1 MPPNQDDAPRRP
13 LRADA
18 RDNRRRLVE
27 AARDVL
33 LERGPAAPLDEIA
46 RRAGTGIATLYR
58 HFPDRKA
65 LIRDVILDALQ
76 RTIDEARQAASEEPD
91 PFRALARYMH
101 RAIDV
106 RTAAV
111 IPALLA
117 EAPLDDEE
125 FRQARQTG
133 SALLE
138 ALVGAAHR
146 AGTLRADVTSGDIGL
161 LIVRLSR
168 PLPGGFPPEANNR
181 LSHRH
186 LDLLIDGLRTTAR
199 QPAQLGGPAL
209 TLTDLRQLPQ
219 PDTRTSGPP
228 QATPATGAQTPTPT
242 TPPPPAA

>member
-1 MPPNQDDAPRRP
+1 MPPDQDSAPRRA

-18 RDNRRRLVE
+18 RDNRRKLIQ

-33 LERGPAAPLDEIA
+33 IERGPAAPLEEIA

-58 HFPDRKA
+58 HFPDRQA
-65 LIRDVILDALQ
+65 LIRAVILDALQ
-76 RTIDEARQAASEEPD
+76 ATNDEARQAAAEEPD

-101 RAIDV
+101 RAVDV

-111 IPALLA
+111 IPALLDQT
-117 EAPLDDEE
+117 PFDDQELSH
-125 FRQARQTG
+125 ARQTG
-133 SALLE
+133 AALLE

-146 AGTLRADVTSGDIGL
+146 AGTLRGDVTSADIGL

-168 PLPGGFPPEANNR
+168 PLPGGFAPDTNTS

-186 LDLLIDGLRTTAR
+186 LDLLIDGLRSTAR
-199 QPAQLGGPAL
+199 QPAHLGGPAL

-219 PDTRTSGPP
+219 PE
-228 QATPATGAQTPTPT
+228 
-242 TPPPPAA
+242 TPPGQAV

>member
-1 MPPNQDDAPRRP
+1 MLPDQDRAPRRS

-18 RDNRRRLVE
+18 RDNRRKLIQ
-27 AARDVL
+27 AGRDVL
-33 LERGPAAPLDEIA
+33 TDRGPAAPLEEIA

-58 HFPDRKA
+58 HFPDRQA
-65 LIRDVILDALQ
+65 LIRAVILDALQ
-76 RTIDEARQAASEEPD
+76 ATNDEARQAASEEPD

-117 EAPLDDEE
+117 EAPFDDQELS
-125 FRQARQTG
+125 QARQTG
-133 SALLE
+133 AALLE
-138 ALVGAAHR
+138 ALVHAAHQ
-146 AGTLRADVTSGDIGL
+146 AGTLRTDVTPADIGL

-168 PLPGGFPPEANNR
+168 PLPGGFPPDTNTS

-199 QPAQLGGPAL
+199 QPAHLAGPAL
-209 TLTDLRQLPQ
+209 TLTDLRHLPQ
-219 PDTRTSGPP
+219 PDTHPVTPSDPKLTKRPP
-228 QATPATGAQTPTPT
+228 LQP
-242 TPPPPAA
+242 

>member
-1 MPPNQDDAPRRP
+1 MPPDQDRAPRRA

-18 RDNRRRLVE
+18 RDNRRKLIQ

-33 LERGPAAPLDEIA
+33 IERGPAAPLEEIA

-58 HFPDRKA
+58 HFPDRQA

-76 RTIDEARQAASEEPD
+76 RTTDEARQAAAEEPD

-117 EAPLDDEE
+117 EAPFDDPELS
-125 FRQARQTG
+125 QARQTG
-133 SALLE
+133 TALLE
-138 ALVGAAHR
+138 ALVGAAHQ
-146 AGTLRADVTSGDIGL
+146 AGTLRADVTPADIGL

-168 PLPGGFPPEANNR
+168 PLPGGFPPETNNS

-186 LDLLIDGLRTTAR
+186 LDLLIDGLRATAR

-219 PDTRTSGPP
+219 PE
-228 QATPATGAQTPTPT
+228 
-242 TPPPPAA
+242 TPPGQAV

>member
-1 MPPNQDDAPRRP
+1 MPPYEDDAPRRP

-18 RDNRRRLVE
+18 RENRRRLIE

-33 LERGPAAPLDEIA
+33 IERGPAAPLEEIA

-58 HFPDRKA
+58 HFPDRQA

-76 RTIDEARQAASEEPD
+76 RTADEARQAAAEEPD

-117 EAPLDDEE
+117 EAPFDDEQI
-125 FRQARQTG
+125 RQARQTG
-133 SALLE
+133 AALLE
-138 ALVGAAHR
+138 ALADAAHR
-146 AGTLRADVTSGDIGL
+146 AGTLRADVTPADIGL

-168 PLPGGFPPEANNR
+168 PLPGGFPPETNNS

-186 LDLLIDGLRTTAR
+186 LDLLIDGLRAAAR

-219 PDTRTSGPP
+219 PDTPP
-228 QATPATGAQTPTPT
+228 GQAV
-242 TPPPPAA
+242 

>member
-1 MPPNQDDAPRRP
+1 MPPDQDRALQRP

-18 RDNRRRLVE
+18 RDNRRKLIQ

-33 LERGPAAPLDEIA
+33 IDRGPAAPLEEIA

-58 HFPDRKA
+58 HFPDRQA
-65 LIRDVILDALQ
+65 LIRAVILDALQ
-76 RTIDEARQAASEEPD
+76 ATNDEARQAASEEPD

-117 EAPLDDEE
+117 EAPFDDQELS
-125 FRQARQTG
+125 QARQTG
-133 SALLE
+133 AALLE
-138 ALVGAAHR
+138 ALVDAAHQ
-146 AGTLRADVTSGDIGL
+146 AGTLRTDVTPADIGL

-168 PLPGGFPPEANNR
+168 PLPGGFPPDTNTS

-199 QPAQLGGPAL
+199 QHAHLAGPSL
-209 TLTDLRQLPQ
+209 TLTDLRHLPNPVTPSDPKLTKRAPLQ
-219 PDTRTSGPP
+219 P
-228 QATPATGAQTPTPT
+228 
-242 TPPPPAA
+242 

>member
-1 MPPNQDDAPRRP
+1 MPPNHGSAPRRP

-18 RDNRRRLVE
+18 RDNRRRLIE

-33 LERGPAAPLDEIA
+33 IERGPAAPLEEIA

-58 HFPDRKA
+58 HFPDRQA
-65 LIRDVILDALQ
+65 LIRDVILDAMQ
-76 RTIDEARQAASEEPD
+76 RTTDEARQAAAEEPD

-117 EAPLDDEE
+117 EAPFDDEE
-125 FRQARQTG
+125 IRQARQTG
-133 SALLE
+133 AAELE
-138 ALVGAAHR
+138 ALTGAAHQ
-146 AGTLRADVTSGDIGL
+146 AGTLRGDVTSGDIGL

-168 PLPGGFPPEANNR
+168 PLPGGFPPETNNS

-186 LDLLIDGLRTTAR
+186 LDLLIDGLRATAR
-199 QPAQLGGPAL
+199 QPVQLGGPAL

-219 PDTRTSGPP
+219 PE
-228 QATPATGAQTPTPT
+228 
-242 TPPPPAA
+242 TPPGQAV

>member
-1 MPPNQDDAPRRP
+1 MPPDQDRAPRRA

-18 RDNRRRLVE
+18 RDNRRKLIQ

-33 LERGPAAPLDEIA
+33 IDRGPAAPLEEIA

-58 HFPDRKA
+58 HFPDRQA

-76 RTIDEARQAASEEPD
+76 ATNDEARQAAAEEPD

-117 EAPLDDEE
+117 EAPFDDPELS
-125 FRQARQTG
+125 QARQTG
-133 SALLE
+133 TALLE
-138 ALVGAAHR
+138 ALVGAAHQ
-146 AGTLRADVTSGDIGL
+146 AGTLRADVTPADIGL

-168 PLPGGFPPEANNR
+168 PLPGGFSAETNTS

-186 LDLLIDGLRTTAR
+186 LDLLIDGLRATAR
-199 QPAQLGGPAL
+199 QPAHLAGPAL

-219 PDTRTSGPP
+219 PDTPP
-228 QATPATGAQTPTPT
+228 GQAI
-242 TPPPPAA
+242 

>member
-1 MPPNQDDAPRRP
+1 MPPDQDRAPRRP

-18 RDNRRRLVE
+18 RDNRRKLTQ

-33 LERGPAAPLDEIA
+33 IERGPAAPLEEIA

-58 HFPDRKA
+58 HFPDRQA
-65 LIRDVILDALQ
+65 LIRAVILDALQ
-76 RTIDEARQAASEEPD
+76 ATNDEARQAASGEPD

-117 EAPLDDEE
+117 EAPFDDQELS
-125 FRQARQTG
+125 QARRTG
-133 SALLE
+133 AALLE

-146 AGTLRADVTSGDIGL
+146 AGTLRADVTPADIGL

-168 PLPGGFPPEANNR
+168 PLLGGFPPETNTS

-186 LDLLIDGLRTTAR
+186 LDLLLDGLRTTAR
-199 QPAQLGGPAL
+199 QPAHLGGPAL
-209 TLTDLRQLPQ
+209 TLTELRQLPQ
-219 PDTRTSGPP
+219 PDTSPG
-228 QATPATGAQTPTPT
+228 QAV
-242 TPPPPAA
+242 

>member
-1 MPPNQDDAPRRP
+1 MPPDHDNAPRRP

-18 RDNRRRLVE
+18 RDNRRRLIE

-33 LERGPAAPLDEIA
+33 IERGPAAPLEEIA

-58 HFPDRKA
+58 HFPDRQA

-76 RTIDEARQAASEEPD
+76 RTNDEARQAASAEPD
-91 PFRALARYMH
+91 PFAALARYMH

-111 IPALLA
+111 IPALLDQ
-117 EAPLDDEE
+117 APFDDEDIS
-125 FRQARQTG
+125 QARQTG
-133 SALLE
+133 AALLE
-138 ALVGAAHR
+138 TLAGAAHR
-146 AGTLRADVTSGDIGL
+146 AGTLRGDVTPADIGL

-168 PLPGGFPPEANNR
+168 PLPGGFPPGTNTS

-199 QPAQLGGPAL
+199 QPAHLAGPAL
-209 TLTDLRQLPQ
+209 TLTDLRHLTQ
-219 PDTRTSGPP
+219 PGTPTPGPP
-228 QATPATGAQTPTPT
+228 QATPATSMR
-242 TPPPPAA
+242 

>member
-1 MPPNQDDAPRRP
+1 MPTDHDDAPRRP

-18 RDNRRRLVE
+18 RDNRRRLLE

-33 LERGPAAPLDEIA
+33 IERGPSAPLEEIA

-58 HFPDRKA
+58 HFPDRQA

-76 RTIDEARQAASEEPD
+76 RTNDEARQAASQEPD

-111 IPALLA
+111 IPALLDQ
-117 EAPLDDEE
+117 APLEDEE
-125 FRQARQTG
+125 ISQARQTG
-133 SALLE
+133 AALLE
-138 ALVGAAHR
+138 ALTGAAHW
-146 AGTLRADVTSGDIGL
+146 AGSLRPDVTAGDIGL

-168 PLPGGFPPEANNR
+168 PLPGGFPPDINHS

-209 TLTDLRQLPQ
+209 TVTDLRQLPQ
-219 PDTRTSGPP
+219 PDTRTPGPP
-228 QATPATGAQTPTPT
+228 QATPATSA
-242 TPPPPAA
+242 

>member
-1 MPPNQDDAPRRP
+1 MPPNRDSAPRRP

-18 RDNRRRLVE
+18 RDNRRKLIQ

-33 LERGPAAPLDEIA
+33 IERGPAAPLEEIA

-58 HFPDRKA
+58 HFPDRQA

-76 RTIDEARQAASEEPD
+76 ATNDEARQAATAEPD
-91 PFRALARYMH
+91 PFGALARYMH

-111 IPALLA
+111 IPALLDQ
-117 EAPLDDEE
+117 APLDDEE
-125 FRQARQTG
+125 ISQARQTG

-138 ALVGAAHR
+138 ALVSAAHQ
-146 AGTLRADVTSGDIGL
+146 AGTLRADVTPADIGL

-168 PLPGGFPPEANNR
+168 PLPGGFPPQTNTS

-199 QPAQLGGPAL
+199 QPAQLRGPAL

-219 PDTRTSGPP
+219 PDTGTPGPSR
-228 QATPATGAQTPTPT
+228 ATPATSA
-242 TPPPPAA
+242 

>member
-1 MPPNQDDAPRRP
+1 MPPNDDNAPRRP

-18 RDNRRRLVE
+18 RDNRRRLIE

-33 LERGPAAPLDEIA
+33 IERGPAAPLEEIS

-58 HFPDRKA
+58 HFPDRQA
-65 LIRDVILDALQ
+65 LIRDVILDAMQ
-76 RTIDEARQAASEEPD
+76 RTTDEARQAAAEEPD

-117 EAPLDDEE
+117 EAPFDDEE
-125 FRQARQTG
+125 IRQARQTG
-133 SALLE
+133 AAQLE
-138 ALVGAAHR
+138 ALARAAHK
-146 AGTLRADVTSGDIGL
+146 AGTLRADVTPADIGL

-168 PLPGGFPPEANNR
+168 PLPGGFPPETNNS

-186 LDLLIDGLRTTAR
+186 LDLLIDGLRATAR

-209 TLTDLRQLPQ
+209 TLTDLRQLP
-219 PDTRTSGPP
+219 PPETRPPGPP
-228 QATPATGAQTPTPT
+228 RAAASSRTPAP
-242 TPPPPAA
+242 TPPPPPAM

>member
-1 MPPNQDDAPRRP
+1 MPPHQDSAPRRP

-18 RDNRRRLVE
+18 RDNRRKLIQ

-33 LERGPAAPLDEIA
+33 IDRGPAAPLEEIA

-58 HFPDRKA
+58 HFPDRQA

-76 RTIDEARQAASEEPD
+76 RTTDEARQAAAEEPD
-91 PFRALARYMH
+91 PFRALARYML

-117 EAPLDDEE
+117 EAPFDDEE
-125 FRQARQTG
+125 IRQARQTG
-133 SALLE
+133 AAELE
-138 ALVGAAHR
+138 ALTGAAHQ
-146 AGTLRADVTSGDIGL
+146 AGTLRGDVTSGDIGL

-168 PLPGGFPPEANNR
+168 PLPGGFPPETNNS

-186 LDLLIDGLRTTAR
+186 LDLLIDGLRATAR

-219 PDTRTSGPP
+219 PE
-228 QATPATGAQTPTPT
+228 
-242 TPPPPAA
+242 TPPGQAV

>member
-1 MPPNQDDAPRRP
+1 MPSIQGSVPPRP

-18 RDNRRRLVE
+18 RDNRLRLLE
-27 AARDVL
+27 AARDAFID
-33 LERGPAAPLDEIA
+33 RGPGAPLEEIA

-58 HFPDRKA
+58 RFPDRRA
-65 LIRDVILDALQ
+65 LIREVVLDALQ
-76 RTIDEARQAASEEPD
+76 RTAYEAREAAGEEPD
-91 PFRALARYMH
+91 PFAALARYMH

-117 EAPLDDEE
+117 EAPFDDEE
-125 FRQARQTG
+125 IRQARQTG
-133 SALLE
+133 AAELE
-138 ALVGAAHR
+138 ALAGAAHQ
-146 AGTLRADVTSGDIGL
+146 AGTLRGDVTSGDIGL

-168 PLPGGFPPEANNR
+168 PLPGGFPPETNNS

-186 LDLLIDGLRTTAR
+186 LDLLIDGLRATAR

-219 PDTRTSGPP
+219 PE
-228 QATPATGAQTPTPT
+228 
-242 TPPPPAA
+242 TPPGQAV